1 LISVEKAAMNNT
13 MLALLSSWRH
23 LPVFNAPGEGAA
35 GGATGNDG
43 GANGG
48 GASGTGDAGAQ
59 GNGEP
64 RGDGTGA
71 GGDTTVKT
79 GGDDPSAWTYELSY
93 PETFGIEG
101 ERMEE
106 WTGLLREIGV
116 SPEQA
121 AKIAEKEIEW
131 FEATQAQTQEMLDG
145 YTKAV
150 DADKYLSENWDLT
163 VKRMEAG
170 LTAAKVSPE
179 FREFLASPDGVMI
192 AAHPDIIRAFA
203 MLGQTTSNDKF
214 DTGQTSEATVP
225 AQRSWYG
232 NTTPETK
239 RG

>member
-1 LISVEKAAMNNT
+1 MNNT
-13 MLALLSSWRH
+13 MLALLSSWRSYP
-23 LPVFNAPGEGAA
+23 LFNAAGEGAA
-35 GGATGNDG
+35 GGQQTGNDG

-48 GASGTGDAGAQ
+48 GTQGAGDAGAQ
-59 GNGEP
+59 GNGGP
-64 RGDGTGA
+64 QGDGTGA
-71 GGDTTVKT
+71 GGDTTATT
-79 GGDDPSAWTYELSY
+79 GGDASTWQYELAY
-93 PETFGIEG
+93 PEAFGLEG

-116 SPEQA
+116 TPEQA
-121 AKIAEKEIEW
+121 AKIAEREIAW
-131 FEATQAQTQEMLDG
+131 FEASQQQTQEQLTA

-179 FREFLASPDGVMI
+179 FREFLASDAGLMI
-192 AAHPDIIRAFA
+192 SANPDIIRAFA

-214 DTGQTSEATVP
+214 DQGQTSQDTVP
-225 AQRSWYG
+225 VQRSWYG

>member
-1 LISVEKAAMNNT
+1 MNNT
-13 MLALLSSWRH
+13 MLALLSGWRSF
-23 LPVFNAPGEGAA
+23 PVFNAPGEGAA
-35 GGATGNDG
+35 GGATGNDNG

-48 GASGTGDAGAQ
+48 GAQGTDDAGAQ
-59 GNGEP
+59 GNGGP
-64 RGDGTGA
+64 QGDGTGA
-71 GGDTTVKT
+71 GGGTTVTT
-79 GGDDPSAWTYELSY
+79 GGDDASAWTYELSY
-93 PETFGIEG
+93 PETFGLEG

-131 FEATQAQTQEMLDG
+131 FEATQAESQEQLTE
-145 YTKAV
+145 YSKAV
-150 DADKYLSENWDLT
+150 DADKYLSEDWNLT

-179 FREFLASPDGVMI
+179 FREFLASPEGIMI

-214 DTGQTSEATVP
+214 ETGQTSEAAVP
-225 AQRSWYG
+225 TERSWYG